1 MDHIFDP
8 NQPIYLQ
15 IVQRICASILRGE
28 YQPGD
33 KLPGVIDA
41 AMYFKVNH
49 NTIQRVY
56 QELIRQGIAITR
68 RGEGTFVTT
77 DEEGLKSL
85 HVTLRQAFLEDFF
98 RQMQQLGYSDEDI
111 LEAIRSYI
119 RQKDGSAQ

>member
-77 DEEGLKSL
+77 DEEVLKSL

-119 RQKDGSAQ
+119 RQKDGSA